1 MDDPWAELPVTR
13 SMNPRLRLIRT
24 RLGEVLSLTLDML
37 MIGLVSLVLCVL
49 TGKAEHI
56 TLSAMGIAIYISCKH
71 FGHLRKE
78 IASLREQVA
87 LSTSGPGR
95 DPSRAGDEDRRE
107 GWHEWQDEAY
117 VPDHNTRAALVR

>member
-13 SMNPRLRLIRT
+13 SMNPHLRLIRT

-37 MIGLVSLVLCVL
+37 MIGLVSLVLCAL
-49 TGKAEHI
+49 TGTADHT
-56 TLSAMGIAIYISCKH
+56 TLSALGIALYISCKH

-87 LSTSGPGR
+87 LSTAGPGWC
-95 DPSRAGDEDRRE
+95 PSRAGVGDRHE

-117 VPDHNTRAALVR
+117 VPEHGTRAA